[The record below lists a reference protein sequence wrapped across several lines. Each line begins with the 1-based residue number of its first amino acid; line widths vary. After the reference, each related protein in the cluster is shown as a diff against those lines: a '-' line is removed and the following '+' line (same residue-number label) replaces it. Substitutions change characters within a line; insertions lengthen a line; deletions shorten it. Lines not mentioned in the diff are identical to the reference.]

1 MYTRS
6 IATTVALASL
16 AAAAPAPAPP
26 APSYGSWGSKAT
38 AAGSFAAADQSGNV
52 AGYTNAAAPY
62 ASMKPTPLTVVP
74 SSFGPDSQVSAIHTT
89 APISGPGAAAPQ
101 RSEFVN
107 GKSILLRNILERF

>member
-6 IATTVALASL
+6 IATTVALAGL
-16 AAAAPAPAPP
+16 AAAAPAPNAP
-26 APSYGSWGSKAT
+26 AYGSFASKAT
-38 AAGSFAAADQSGNV
+38 GAGSYAAADQSGNV

-62 ASMKPTPLTVVP
+62 ASQKPTPLTVVP
-74 SSFGPDSQVSAIHTT
+74 SSFGPDSQVPAIHTT

-107 GKSILLRNILERF
+107 GKSFLFNNN